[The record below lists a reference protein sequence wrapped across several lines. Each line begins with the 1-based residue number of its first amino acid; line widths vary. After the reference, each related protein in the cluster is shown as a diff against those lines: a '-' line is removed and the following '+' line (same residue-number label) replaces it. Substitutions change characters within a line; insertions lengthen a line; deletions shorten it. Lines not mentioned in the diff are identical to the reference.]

1 MLQRPSAVILDIEG
15 TTTPIQFVHDV
26 LFPYARNHMVA
37 FFEQHA
43 REPWMDLT
51 LARLATESAADIA
64 ADPTAPR
71 VSPDD
76 PASAPPYLLWQ
87 MDRDRKATT
96 LKAIQGQIWD
106 VGYAT
111 GVLKGPVW
119 PDVVDMLDALK
130 AAHIPAYIYSS
141 GSVAAQ
147 LLIFGHSD
155 HGDLRD
161 RLSGYFDT
169 TTGPKKEP
177 SSYAA
182 IAAAIHQ
189 PPAACIFAT
198 DNPDEANAARTAGMT
213 VMLMVRPGNP
223 PLPADHGHTTYTSFA
238 ALTKL

>member
-1 MLQRPSAVILDIEG
+1 VGQRIAHEVRTLSEGRYEVELDAVAPWWTGLSADRVI
-15 TTTPIQFVHDV
+15 VS
-26 LFPYARNHMVA
+26 R
-37 FFEQHA
+37 
-43 REPWMDLT
+43 
-51 LARLATESAADIA
+51 AD

-141 GSVAAQ
+141 GSVA
-147 LLIFGHSD
+147 GEHGVVD
-155 HGDLRD
+155 HA
-161 RLSGYFDT
+161 STPGYFISDDWW
-169 TTGPKKEP
+169 GRRDVQ
-177 SSYAA
+177 SA
-182 IAAAIHQ
+182 
-189 PPAACIFAT
+189 
-198 DNPDEANAARTAGMT
+198 
-213 VMLMVRPGNP
+213 
-223 PLPADHGHTTYTSFA
+223 
-238 ALTKL
+238 